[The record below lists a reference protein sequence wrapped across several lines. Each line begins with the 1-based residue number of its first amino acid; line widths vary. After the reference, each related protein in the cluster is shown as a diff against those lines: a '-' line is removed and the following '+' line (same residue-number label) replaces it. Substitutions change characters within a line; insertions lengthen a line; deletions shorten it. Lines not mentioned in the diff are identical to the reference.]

1 MNSFARDAK
10 PPPNSPARPSSSRA
24 NMRFEAP
31 AAAGAGVGPV
41 EGEVEED
48 EPDGE
53 VTLGT
58 AGPAPA
64 AWAGGTAPAAGAIC
78 GGGTAPEP
86 VLGFAFAFVGSKF
99 APGMPAG
106 PTNGGDAP
114 GVEGL
119 AAPPSSFWMIAC
131 SCGGMLSGPTTLTSL
146 LTMFSRTSVT
156 RGSRRPV
163 SHDVDAMGIV
173 DSQSYSPRVCF
184 CEETDTGRGVEGA
197 TLPCAGGTAPGAP
210 LAPPTEGGAA
220 PAGPAPSNCWR
231 SDCRLAGTAAG
242 PAMLVILLTTPSR
255 TLATVR

>member
-10 PPPNSPARPSSSRA
+10 PPPNNPARPSSSRA

-31 AAAGAGVGPV
+31 GAGVGPV
-41 EGEVEED
+41 ESEVEED
-48 EPDGE
+48 EPEGA
-53 VTLGT
+53 VMVGT

-64 AWAGGTAPAAGAIC
+64 AWAGTAPAAGAIC

-119 AAPPSSFWMIAC
+119 APPSSFWMIAC

-156 RGSRRPV
+156 R
-163 SHDVDAMGIV
+163 
-173 DSQSYSPRVCF
+173 
-184 CEETDTGRGVEGA
+184 
-197 TLPCAGGTAPGAP
+197 
-210 LAPPTEGGAA
+210 
-220 PAGPAPSNCWR
+220 
-231 SDCRLAGTAAG
+231 
-242 PAMLVILLTTPSR
+242 
-255 TLATVR
+255 